1 MSLFPGEF
9 YNLTTKGVR
18 IVKIV
23 FRGQVRAQGWAS
35 VRSEVRFFVVQSSRW
50 LGDGW
55 FAW

>member
-9 YNLTTKGVR
+9 YNPTTKGVR